1 MSAFPDPHIWLAHR
15 VAHEETDANGELYHA
30 KYLHLFEKGS
40 SEFMRAHSIG
50 YAEMESRALF
60 LPVREAAYRCHASA
74 RYDEPF
80 WIRAGIGKWGRASL
94 RFFYELWDESRKLL
108 LATGFTQHVTVDP
121 AGKIVLVPSWLRR
134 IGAK

>member
-80 WIRAGIGKWGRASL
+80 WIRAGIGQWGRASCNT
-94 RFFYELWDESRKLL
+94 RSRD
-108 LATGFTQHVTVDP
+108 GSSGQGGRQGHVFVSP
-121 AGKIVLVPSWLRR
+121 R
-134 IGAK
+134 IAQAN